1 MLPAWLG
8 AGEGLQKLIDSDRTD
23 LVREMAD
30 QWPFFAAR
38 LSMLEMVFAKSD
50 AWISAYYDDLLVPQ
64 SLKVIGQTLREQLAK
79 DSDTI
84 MAINGDQ
91 QLLAK
96 QAWPR
101 ESVDLRNIY
110 IHPLNVLQAELL
122 QRNRKNPDAMLE
134 QAIMVTIAGVSAGLR
149 NTG

>member
-1 MLPAWLG
+1 
-8 AGEGLQKLIDSDRTD
+8 
-23 LVREMAD
+23 
-30 QWPFFAAR
+30 
-38 LSMLEMVFAKSD
+38 
-50 AWISAYYDDLLVPQ
+50 
-64 SLKVIGQTLREQLAK
+64 
-79 DSDTI
+79 

-134 QAIMVTIAGVSAGLR
+134 QAVMVTIAGVSAGLR